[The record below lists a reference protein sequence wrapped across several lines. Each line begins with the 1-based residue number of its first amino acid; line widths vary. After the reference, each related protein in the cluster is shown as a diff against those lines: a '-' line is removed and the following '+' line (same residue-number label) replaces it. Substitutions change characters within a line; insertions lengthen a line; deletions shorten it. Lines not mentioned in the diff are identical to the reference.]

1 MKRKEEIALL
11 AFGSNLGDRRRTLS
25 AARKALKREGE
36 VRVLRFSRLFESAAQ
51 GGPPGQPLYLNA
63 VLVVATALD
72 PVRLLSCCQEIE
84 AEFGRERRERWG
96 PRTLDID
103 ILAYGD
109 RVSAGPGL
117 ILPHPRLHERSFVLL
132 PLREVSP
139 GWCHPLLGKTVP
151 QLAAGLPDEDT
162 IRPLPDE
169 W

>member
-11 AFGSNLGDRRRTLS
+11 AFGANLGDRRRTLS
-25 AARKALKREGE
+25 AARQALERGGE
-36 VRVLRFSRLFESAAQ
+36 IRVLRFSRLFESLAQ
-51 GGPPGQPLYLNA
+51 GGPPGQPPYLNA
-63 VLVVATALD
+63 VLAVATVLD
-72 PVRLLSCCQEIE
+72 PVSLLSRCQEIE

-139 GWCHPLLGKTVP
+139 GWRHPLLGKTVP
-151 QLAAGLPDEDT
+151 QLIAGLPDEDA
-162 IRPLPDE
+162 IRPLPDA